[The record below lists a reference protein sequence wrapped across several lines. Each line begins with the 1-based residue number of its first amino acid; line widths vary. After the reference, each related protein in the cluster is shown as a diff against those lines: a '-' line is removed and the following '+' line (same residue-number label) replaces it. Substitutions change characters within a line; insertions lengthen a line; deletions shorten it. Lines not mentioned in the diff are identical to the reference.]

1 MELLMGA
8 GRLFLHPYTYLF
20 ILIAMWGAMRII
32 KRERKDFHSRMYTVG
47 TFLTAPLP
55 AALTAALLLSLV
67 ASGIGISLPA
77 GVVVLL
83 ALAWLPFLLSGSARW
98 MSATYAGG
106 LTLLVLPWLPESG
119 TGIERGD
126 RWLAEIAA
134 FDPIHLAALISL
146 LFLAEAILVKVDG
159 WRMSSPRITSST
171 RGKKVGEHL
180 ARRLW
185 LFPLFLLFPQGEMTG
200 TAYWPP
206 LPELLPAGSFGF
218 LLIPVM
224 LGFHL
229 RVSGDDA
236 KTAAKQVGNR
246 LLFLGVIAV
255 GITAGAYW
263 IPELIW
269 LLPIVL
275 LVGRWLVFLIY
286 ERKDKRK
293 LSIFTRLEEGMKVLG
308 IFPGTT
314 AEKMA
319 VETGEVIMKVN
330 GHYVNSQREFYQA
343 LQQNSAYCKLEVLDQ
358 DGELRITQT
367 SVTEKDHYLRGF
379 MFVPDDEYGNL
390 SYRALRSASVIGSDR
405 SRIRTLKDEEAAEK
419 EDTVQNNAAEPEHP
433 SELESAEAA
442 EIPEPEEEPLAGPE
456 EETVDESLQ
465 EAEPTAEMPKADQE
479 DEESNEDPADERDRD
494 GAYGQAAG
502 LSAFY
507 NELSAANR
515 HGEDRRED
523 SETDKDRS

>member
-1 MELLMGA
+1 MELLTGA

-20 ILIAMWGAMRII
+20 ILIALWGAMRII

-55 AALTAALLLSLV
+55 AALTAALLLSLI
-67 ASGIGISLPA
+67 ATGIGITLPA
-77 GVVVLL
+77 GVIVLL
-83 ALAWLPFLLSGSARW
+83 ALAWIPFLLSGSARW
-98 MSATYAGG
+98 MSATFAGG
-106 LTLLVLPWLPESG
+106 LTLLILPWLPESG
-119 TGIERGD
+119 AGFERGD
-126 RWLAEIAA
+126 TWLAEIAA
-134 FDPIHLAALISL
+134 FDPIHLAALVSL
-146 LFLAEAILVKVDG
+146 LFAAEAILVKVDG
-159 WRMSSPRITSST
+159 WRMTSPRITSST

-200 TAYWPP
+200 AAYWPP
-206 LPELLPAGSFGF
+206 IPELLPAESFGF

-224 LGFHL
+224 LGYHL
-229 RVSGDDA
+229 RVSGDYA
-236 KTAAKQVGNR
+236 KVATKRVGNR
-246 LLFLGVIAV
+246 LLFLSVIAV
-255 GITAGAYW
+255 GLTVGAYW

-275 LVGRWLVFLIY
+275 LIGRWLVFLTY
-286 ERKDKRK
+286 ERADKRK

-330 GHYVNSQREFYQA
+330 GNYVNSQREFYQA
-343 LQQNSAYCKLEVLDQ
+343 LQQNSAYCKLEVLDEE
-358 DGELRITQT
+358 GELRITQT
-367 SVTEKDHYLRGF
+367 SVTDKDHYLRGF

-405 SRIRTLKDEEAAEK
+405 SRIRTMQDEEAAEK
-419 EDTVQNNAAEPEHP
+419 EDAVQENAAEPEEP
-433 SELESAEAA
+433 AESVSSEAA
-442 EIPEPEEEPLAGPE
+442 DIPEFGEETAAGPDE
-456 EETVDESLQ
+456 ESETASLQ
-465 EAEPTAEMPKADQE
+465 EVDTSSEVPEADPKD
-479 DEESNEDPADERDRD
+479 EDPVDQRDRD

-515 HGEDRRED
+515 SGEDRHED